1 MNGKTTSHAPAA
13 ASGSKRSRDDTDL
26 LATRCTL
33 VAVMRGFI
41 VFLFVLP
48 VIFISWGLVDSI
60 SWVPLLQVLQEFF
73 MLSLFQCMCRLMK
86 RCNPERREESRGVG
100 ECQPQDQS

>member
-13 ASGSKRSRDDTDL
+13 ASSSKRSRDDTDL

-48 VIFISWGLVDSI
+48 VIFISWGWCGFNHVPVMKKTLLSI
-60 SWVPLLQVLQEFF
+60 QRSPQPEMLLAILA
-73 MLSLFQCMCRLMK
+73 
-86 RCNPERREESRGVG
+86 RCNPCKTCIWPRETWNL
-100 ECQPQDQS
+100 